1 MIFGDHHMYDL
12 LDEVVHDAGN
22 ESPDAVVDQG
32 VLRELPPHR
41 NIARHD
47 VYSYC
52 ICIYIYIYMYI
63 HVHKQGGAK
72 WAIKHPEPLR
82 GVIGG

>member
-41 NIARHD
+41 NITRHY

-52 ICIYIYIYMYI
+52 ICIYMC
-63 HVHKQGGAK
+63 VNRGGQSGQYS
-72 WAIKHPEPLR
+72 HPEPLR
-82 GVIGG
+82 GG